1 MSDIPHAPSREEL
14 TEHYHSYFAF
24 AHLVLYA
31 VLHIVLTLS
40 CVALAFIGH
49 EPLVAL
55 MSWLGGTVVLSGAFA
70 LTGNNKQSL

>member
-1 MSDIPHAPSREEL
+1 MSDIPHSPSREEV
-14 TEHYHSYFAF
+14 TEHYRSYFAF

-31 VLHIVLTLS
+31 VLHVALTLS

-49 EPLVAL
+49 APVAAL
-55 MSWLGGTVVLSGAFA
+55 LLWLGGTVLLLGAFA